1 MSFIQAN
8 ELTKTYTVF
17 EKEDGILGSAKGLF
31 VRKYKTVEAVKAISF
46 SVEEGDI
53 VGYIGANGSG
63 KTTTLKMLSGLIRP
77 TAGTLTVGGFIPA
90 QRKTAFKKMIA
101 LVMGQ
106 KNQLWWDLPAKESFA
121 LFGAIYQVDKQTY
134 VKRLNMLVD
143 LLDAGGLL
151 DKPVRNLS
159 LGERMKMEIIGSLLH
174 NPKILFL
181 DKPTIGL
188 DLLSQQKIR
197 QFFKELNKEEHTTII
212 LTSHYMKDIEELCN
226 KLLVLHK
233 GTIVYDGTA
242 DDIKGIYSG
251 QRTVCFTYSG
261 ELSESELRRYGKV
274 LELRNG
280 RGKLAI
286 NGKSVKNEKTV
297 ENEKAAANAKTAVT
311 AEDILSIHRELVDRF
326 SILDF
331 WTEET
336 DMEDAVLRLFSEKS

>member
-1 MSFIQAN
+1 MLEFFTKGGWIMSFIQAN

-90 QRKTAFKKMIA
+90 QRKTAFKNMFA

-181 DKPTIGL
+181 DEPTIGL

-226 KLLVLHK
+226 KLLVIHK

-251 QRTVCFTYSG
+251 QRTVCFTYTG
-261 ELSESELRRYGKV
+261 ELPESELRRYGKV
-274 LELRNG
+274 LGLQNG
-280 RGKLAI
+280 KGKLSVRGKPVVK
-286 NGKSVKNEKTV
+286 GKPAVK
-297 ENEKAAANAKTAVT
+297 